1 MGSKRSAPVA
11 SLLRNA
17 VRAALRGGATVES
30 CAVAALL
37 GSVTVPLSAAELPV
51 PCVAGVCG
59 GNVTGFVTAGAA
71 TAATSGNTLTVTQTS
86 QSATLNWSKFNV
98 SKDGTVTF
106 VQPDSSATALNRI
119 YQNDPSRIFGA
130 LNANG
135 RVFLLNRNGVVFG
148 ETAKVNVGG
157 LLASTL
163 DLTPQ
168 ALERG
173 IAGAGS
179 AGAPALTKYKEGGV
193 ELQSGAVTI
202 KQGATI
208 ATSEGGQVLIFAPEI
223 RNEGKISTPGGQTL
237 LAAGSP
243 VYLATSSDPGLR
255 GLLVEVGAGGT
266 VTNGVSGAAAS
277 TDPERIVG
285 QIIAERGNV
294 TLAGLAVNQ
303 NGRVSASTSV
313 RANGSIRLQARD
325 GGSVNPANGRLSASN
340 GGQLTLGSGSL
351 TTVSIVTNPLETD
364 VDANEQPR
372 SRIELQGKTVA
383 VLGGARVVSTGGVI
397 KATARANPGDSTAS
411 LLPAAIS
418 GAAADG
424 SRVYVAS
431 GAVLDV
437 AGATVELPMER
448 NVVRAELRGDE
459 LANSPVQR
467 DGALRGQTVFV
478 DSRLTGTRPDG
489 TTWVGTPL
497 ANLSGQVSLV
507 GRSAAER
514 NLAGGSIALESQG
527 DVVVG
532 QGARLDVS
540 GGSIRYLDG
549 YINTSQLRGADG
561 RLYDI
566 GTADPN
572 RVYTGVVSGYS
583 VKHDRWGVTE
593 TFATYSSPG
602 RFEAG
607 YVEGK
612 DAGSVQILSPRA
624 ILDGD
629 VVGNLT
635 IGRYQRRPAAVVPAS
650 ALYRPYD
657 QVPLAAR
664 LTVGTV
670 PVAGT
675 DRVTG
680 DVLVGGGIIL
690 PTLSG
695 PAGGQFN
702 PLQDALPSDY
712 RTSLRQQLFGDNRVG
727 RVELHSNGSIVIT
740 ADTAIALPGAGEFS
754 ATAGR
759 VELAGRINSPS
770 GTVTLN
776 ALRTDT
782 VAPPDVRIDVRST
795 AVIDVAGQWIN
806 EAVPP
811 NRPGA
816 PLPPLYTA
824 GGKVVINVRQGSLR
838 LAEGS
843 LIDVSGGA
851 RAQANGA
858 VTGGAAGSIV
868 LSATPDPVNPG
879 SQVFESAA
887 RLLGYGI
894 SNGGS
899 LALSAPEI
907 CIGVAPCG
915 AFTVQPGTL
924 LSGGFAN
931 ITLRSTE
938 GGLTVQSGVDLDLR
952 QSNRVLTAAART
964 AVSGTRIADIS
975 TIGMLADVDRR
986 PVNLNLITS
995 VAPPPLGLYTNLDAG
1010 TLPGLVVQQG
1020 AALRGDVGASIAL
1033 RSNTSL
1039 IVAGA
1044 ISAPSGNISLTLDNT
1059 LAIGEVLR
1067 NQGIWLDTGASLVA
1081 TGSVRLLPNDYGL
1094 RRGQVLN
1101 GGTVNLT
1108 AQRGSVVL
1116 NPGSIID
1123 VSGTSAVLDV
1133 PQTLGSVAPT
1143 VAQTIA
1149 SNGGRVLITAADAML
1164 LGGDMRANAGAGS
1177 ASATGGELVI
1187 TMNANE
1193 RAGTGERFPLNFT
1206 ERRIVMGADLPAVTL
1221 LPGSAVPDSL
1231 LGRAIVD
1238 AKDVAAA
1245 GFDSVA
1251 LIADTTFGLDD
1262 FSNEVVASGT
1272 VEFRGN
1278 VALQHGKQI
1287 VIDAA
1292 QVTGLGQVALTA
1304 PYIRIGHT
1312 DRRYQ
1317 QLAPLD
1323 AAQSGTLSL
1332 HGALVELIGNSAITG
1347 FDSVAIASSGDIR
1360 VRGIQP
1366 VGAQSVTGSL
1376 TTAGDLLLQARQ
1388 VYATTLSDFRMSVA
1402 RPSGGILRVASA
1414 PGARSTVLSAGSR
1427 LTLSA
1432 ATIEQAGVLRAP
1444 FGTIDLQGDSV
1455 LLQSG
1460 SLTSTSAEGALIPF
1474 GAIQAGTDWVYGLQG
1489 QTVVVGDTT
1498 PVPQQSVLLD
1508 GDRVSVA
1515 AGAVVDVSGGGDM
1528 LAYEFIPGPTG
1539 KFDVLSDEVNPGLFA
1554 ILPGVALDYAP
1565 FDPQESTG
1573 SKLAVGDSIVLGA
1586 GVDGLPA
1593 GRYVLLPA
1601 AYALL
1606 PGAFVVSAV
1615 DGYQDMPS
1623 GSAVKQ
1629 LDGSTIISGRRAT
1642 ANTSFADARS
1652 GGFAVRSAAQVA
1664 TLARYDTTLAS
1675 KYMAA
1680 RAATGDPLP
1689 GRTPKDAGLLSIAAG
1704 SELALLGALNA
1715 TAQGGRGAQVDISAA
1730 RLLIGNSGNAPAGT
1744 VLVDPDQLAAL
1755 RAESLLLG
1763 GQRST
1768 TADGVAIATNAES
1781 VTIAGD
1787 AKLALPELLLV
1798 ATQNITV
1805 ESGAQL
1811 VAAGKASP
1819 APADY
1824 LLNGDGALLRL
1835 AGGPQAVIRRSNE
1848 TGGSGTLNLSSGALL
1863 RADGGSLAL
1872 DASLD
1877 TRSAASMVL
1886 PDGSLSLGA
1895 SRISFGTVP
1904 TDAPGLALD
1913 AASLSALGLKE
1924 LALVSRSSIDFYG
1937 PVALSLQQLS
1947 IDAAG
1952 MRRAGAAGDVTL
1964 TAQQTI
1970 KLANRSGQSVGPVGS
1985 MLGTLTLA
1993 AQDVQLE
2000 TGVQSASGFA
2010 LVNINAARSVSVQG
2024 AGGMAT
2030 DADMQLRTPLMDALQ
2045 SSRGTLTAGGVLSL
2059 VGPTDPPAAAVV
2071 SAGQLA
2077 GAWALSGDSVLLAT
2091 RVEAVAGRVDINARS
2106 NVRIAAG
2113 GSINVA
2119 GQTRTFDG
2127 VTVPADAGQIRLASA
2142 TGDVV
2147 VDSGSRLD
2155 FSAVADGRAGLLQI
2169 AAPVGRVSLVGQV
2182 NGSSATAERSG
2193 RAFID
2198 AGQLGNVDEIN
2209 AALNA
2214 GGVLRARTL
2223 RQRGPGDLIIGQV
2236 PMLAQRVQV
2245 TADGGRLL
2253 VTGRI
2258 DASGAQGG
2266 SVILAARDQ
2275 IVVDGTIN
2283 ARAQSASGAAGTVS
2297 LRSTSAGVSLNPGAT
2312 IDVSGGSGVDGGR
2325 VDVRVTRAAALT
2337 LTDADPLNDALT
2349 LAGAI
2354 VGARRVSLEGY
2365 AAYTDADAILDN
2377 GVITEA
2383 SVVADRSNRLF
2394 AEAEDFMAFEGAIA
2408 AGLGLTGDPRFALVP
2423 GIELQ
2428 SSGDIAL
2435 GPVVPNNRP
2444 SAVDWDLSTW
2454 RFGSGAVPG
2463 VLTLRAGGNLTFNG
2477 SLSDGFSGVTG
2488 NANSAAF
2495 RLATTPSDSWSYR
2508 LIAGAD
2514 LASADLLAVD
2524 PLAAG
2529 NFVIAAGNPSNN
2541 AGIVSTF
2548 RMVRTG
2554 TGSIDV
2560 AASGDFRLGNRASVL
2575 YTAGAASP
2583 TGTLIGTGSVGLG
2596 GRVYPVRG
2604 GDISIAVLGDIIGGD
2619 PQAAANG
2626 FGNQLVTDWLW
2637 RSGKDPA
2644 LAPTG
2649 FATAWTVNFA
2659 RFEQNVA
2666 ALGGGNLRISA
2677 GGDIVNFS
2685 ASVPSVGLPSATT
2698 AAASR
2703 LTVASGGDIFVEAG
2717 GDILGGGYFIGR
2729 GRGYLQAGGAIG
2741 AVANPLAGG
2750 DLYPT
2755 LALMDGSWQLTARGD
2770 AGIETV
2776 VNPTVLPQGRSQ
2788 GTSPAN
2794 QSTFATYA
2802 PDSRVEINSIGGSVR
2817 LSNNTTRLA
2826 DWLSGSMPLS
2836 ADAQQIGLRVY
2847 APSLFASALGG
2858 DVTLDGQVALFPAF
2872 GSSVQL
2878 FAERDV
2884 TRLNDNDAAIL
2895 LQSDADP
2902 RLLPNVSAPANTA
2915 AAILEALG
2923 SPTSISASL
2932 HAAVP
2937 VHFGDTAVS
2946 RIVARTG
2953 DISFKTPEGSLVG
2966 NQSVLSF
2973 STSLRAVAGGNI
2985 IDLPLLIQHDDINDV
3000 TSIIAGGDIRYSVA
3014 RTVDGNIQSNTLG
3027 IDLSGPGTLQFVAG
3041 GDLDLQTSRGITTLG
3056 NLTNA
3061 ALPVRGADISVVA
3074 GLNGKTPAYAAM
3086 VRRYLDA
3093 GSSQPVDMVAYVQSV
3108 TGETGLTPA
3117 AAQVRYEQILQYR
3130 SDMVAFVEQR
3140 SSLKNLTEAEALAIF
3155 QSYPIDLQRIFLDRL
3170 LLAELQYS
3178 GRDAAVTG
3186 SGDFTRAFTAL
3197 ETLYPGS
3204 NPDPDKQEVNPYA
3217 GDIAL
3222 YFSRIYALAGGDIS
3236 LFAPGG
3242 AVNAGLASPPAS
3254 FGLAKSASDLGIV
3267 IRGPGSVSSVS
3278 YGDFQVNESR
3288 VFATDGG
3295 NILVWSTDGD
3305 IDAGR
3310 GAKTAISAPAPT
3322 ITFDDNGAP
3331 IVNFPTTLTGSGIQ
3345 TLATSPGVKPGNV
3358 DLFAPR
3364 GVVNAGDAGI
3374 VAGNL
3379 TIAATAVIGA
3389 DNIQFGGVAVGVPV
3403 DAGGLGASLSG
3414 AASAAGGASS
3424 AATTAV
3430 DTGDKASESKDSLA
3444 GEQALSWLDVF
3455 VVGLGE
3461 ETCSPKDLDC
3471 LKRQPRKP

>member
-1 MGSKRSAPVA
+1 MTA
-11 SLLRNA
+11 LLRNA
-17 VRAALRGGATVES
+17 VRAALLGSAAVES

-37 GSVTVPLSAAELPV
+37 ASVPVPLGAAELPV

-59 GNVTGFVTAGAA
+59 SNVSGFVTAGAA
-71 TAATSGNTLTVTQTS
+71 TAATTGNTLTITQTS

-119 YQNDPSRIFGA
+119 YQNDPARIFGA

-179 AGAPALTKYKEGGV
+179 AGAPALTQYKEGGV
-193 ELQSGAVTI
+193 ELQSGAVVV

-223 RNEGKISTPGGQTL
+223 RNEGKISSPGGQTL
-237 LAAGSP
+237 LAAGTP

-266 VTNGVSGAAAS
+266 VTNGLSNGANSA
-277 TDPERIVG
+277 DPERIIG

-325 GGSVNPANGRLSASN
+325 GGSVNPSNGRLSASN
-340 GGQLTLGSGSL
+340 GGQLTLGAGSL
-351 TTVSIVTNPLETD
+351 TSVGIVNNPSETD

-372 SRIELQGKTVA
+372 SRVELQGKTVA
-383 VLGGARVVSTGGVI
+383 VLGGASVVATGGII
-397 KATARANPGDSTAS
+397 KATARAVPGLNTAS
-411 LLPAAIS
+411 LLPASIA
-418 GAAADG
+418 GNAADG
-424 SRVYVAS
+424 SRIYVAQ

-448 NVVRAELRGDE
+448 NVVRAELRGEE

-467 DGALRGQTVFV
+467 DGALRGQAVFV

-489 TTWVGTPL
+489 STWVGTPL

-527 DVVVG
+527 DVIVA

-561 RLYDI
+561 KLYDI
-566 GTADPN
+566 GNADPN

-583 VKHDRWGVTE
+583 IKHDRWGVTE
-593 TFATYSSPG
+593 SFATYASPG

-624 ILDGD
+624 VVDGD
-629 VVGNLT
+629 VVGNVT
-635 IGRYQRRPAAVVPAS
+635 IGRYQRRPAQLVPAS

-664 LTVGTV
+664 LVLGTV
-670 PVAGT
+670 PVAGA

-680 DVLVGGGIIL
+680 DLTVGGGLVL

-695 PAGGQFN
+695 SAGGRFD
-702 PLQDALPSDY
+702 PLRDVLPDDV
-712 RTSLRQQLFGDNRVG
+712 RTSLRQQLFGDSRVG

-740 ADTAIALPGAGEFS
+740 ADTAVTLPAGGEFS

-759 VELAGRINSPS
+759 VELAGRISSPS

-776 ALRTDT
+776 ALRTD
-782 VAPPDVRIDVRST
+782 VIAPPDVRIDVRST
-795 AVIDVAGQWIN
+795 AVIDVAGQWVN

-816 PLPPLYTA
+816 PLPPLYTS
-824 GGKVVINVRQGSLR
+824 GGKVTINARQGSLR
-838 LAEGS
+838 LADGS

-851 RAQANGA
+851 RGQANGA
-858 VTGGAAGSIV
+858 VTGGAAGSIA
-868 LSATPDPVNPG
+868 LSATPDTVNPG

-894 SNGGS
+894 TNGGS
-899 LALSAPEI
+899 LSLSAPEV
-907 CIGVAPCG
+907 CIGVTPCG
-915 AFTVQPGTL
+915 AFTVQPAAL
-924 LSGGFAN
+924 LNGGFAN

-964 AVSGTRIADIS
+964 AASGTRLADIS
-975 TIGMLADVDRR
+975 TIQMLADTDRR

-995 VAPPPLGLYTNLDAG
+995 VAPLPLGLYTNLDAAG
-1010 TLPGLVVQQG
+1010 LPALVVQAG

-1033 RSNTSL
+1033 RSNSSL
-1039 IVAGA
+1039 IVAGQ
-1044 ISAPSGNISLTLDNT
+1044 ISAPAGSISLTLDNT

-1067 NQGIWLDTGASLVA
+1067 NQGIWLDTGASLIA
-1081 TGSVRLLPNDYGL
+1081 GGSVRLLPNDYGL
-1094 RRGQVLN
+1094 RRGQVFN
-1101 GGTVNLT
+1101 GGTVSIT

-1116 NPGSIID
+1116 NPGSLID
-1123 VSGTSAVLDV
+1123 VSGASAVLDIA
-1133 PQTLGSVAPT
+1133 QTPGSVAPT

-1149 SNGGRVLITAADAML
+1149 SNGGRVVLTAADAML
-1164 LGGDMRANAGAGS
+1164 VGGELRADPGAGS
-1177 ASATGGELVI
+1177 TTAIGGELVI
-1187 TMNANE
+1187 NLNAND
-1193 RAGTGERFPLNFT
+1193 RAGSGERYPLTFT
-1206 ERRIVMGADLPAVTL
+1206 ERRIIVGTDLPPLAL
-1221 LPGSAVPDSL
+1221 RPGSVLPDSL
-1231 LGRAIVD
+1231 FGRATLD
-1238 AKDVAAA
+1238 AKDVMSA
-1245 GFDSVA
+1245 GFDSLA
-1251 LIADTTFGLDD
+1251 LNAETTVGLDD
-1262 FSNEVVASGT
+1262 FSNEVVAPGT
-1272 VEFRGN
+1272 VEFSGN
-1278 VALQHGKQI
+1278 VGLQLGKQL

-1292 QVTGLGQVALTA
+1292 QVTGLGQVALAA
-1304 PYIRIGHT
+1304 PYLRLGHT
-1312 DRRYQ
+1312 DRSYQ
-1317 QLAPLD
+1317 QIAPLS
-1323 AAQSGTLSL
+1323 APQTGTLSL
-1332 HGALVELIGNSAITG
+1332 QGALVELIGNSTIAG
-1347 FDSVAIASSGDIR
+1347 FGDVSISSSGDIR
-1360 VRGIQP
+1360 MRGVQQA
-1366 VGAQSVTGSL
+1366 GAQSVAGSL
-1376 TTAGDLLLQARQ
+1376 TTVGDLLLRSQQ
-1388 VYATTLSDFRMSVA
+1388 VYATTLSDFRVTAGQSA
-1402 RPSGGILRVASA
+1402 DGTLRIESA
-1414 PGARSTVLSAGSR
+1414 PGARDTVLSAGSR
-1427 LTLSA
+1427 LTLRA
-1432 ATIEQAGVLRAP
+1432 ATIEQGGVVRAP
-1444 FGTIDLQGDSV
+1444 FGTIDLQGNSV
-1455 LLQSG
+1455 LLQPG

-1498 PVPQQSVLLD
+1498 AVPEQSVLLN
-1508 GDRVSVA
+1508 GDRVAVA

-1539 KFDVLSDEVNPGLFA
+1539 KLDVLSDEVNPGLFA
-1554 ILPGVALDYAP
+1554 ILPGLSLDYAP
-1565 FDPQESTG
+1565 FDPQESSG
-1573 SKLAVGDSIVLGA
+1573 SKLAVGDAIVLAA

-1615 DGYQDMPS
+1615 DGYQDMPT
-1623 GSAVKQ
+1623 GSVVKQ
-1629 LDGSTIISGRRAT
+1629 LDGTTIISGRRVT
-1642 ANTSFADARS
+1642 ANTAFADARS
-1652 GGFAVRSAAQVA
+1652 GGFAVRTAAQVA

-1680 RAATGDPLP
+1680 RAAAGDPLP

-1704 SELALLGALNA
+1704 RELTLAGALNA
-1715 TAQGGRGAQVDISAA
+1715 AAQGGRGAQVDISAT
-1730 RLLIGNSGNAPAGT
+1730 RLLVGNAANVPAGT

-1763 GQRST
+1763 GQRRT
-1768 TADGVAIATNAES
+1768 TADGVAIATNAEA
-1781 VTIAGD
+1781 VTIGAG
-1787 AKLALPELLLV
+1787 AKLALPELLLA
-1798 ATQNITV
+1798 ATDDVTV

-1811 VAAGKASP
+1811 VATGKADP

-1835 AGGPQAVIRRSNE
+1835 AAGPQAVIRRSNE
-1848 TGGSGTLNLSSGALL
+1848 TGSRGTLTLADGALL

-1877 TRSAASMVL
+1877 TRSAASLVL

-1895 SRISFGTVP
+1895 SRINFGAVP
-1904 TDAPGLALD
+1904 SGASGLALD

-1937 PVALSLQQLS
+1937 PVDLSLQQLD
-1947 IDAAG
+1947 IDAVG
-1952 MRRAGAAGDVTL
+1952 MRQVGGQGDVTL
-1964 TAQQTI
+1964 TARDTI
-1970 KLANRSGQSVGPVGS
+1970 RLANRSGQASDPVGTTS
-1985 MLGTLTLA
+1985 GTLTLT
-1993 AQDVQLE
+1993 AQDVLLE
-2000 TGVQSASGFA
+2000 AGVQQVTGFA
-2010 LVNINAARSVSVQG
+2010 LVDINATRALSVQG
-2024 AGGMAT
+2024 AGGVSA
-2030 DADMQLRTPLMDALQ
+2030 DANLQVRTPLLDALQ
-2045 SSRGTLTAGGVLSL
+2045 SSRGTLTAAGSL
-2059 VGPTDPPAAAVV
+2059 TLLAPVSLPGTAPV
-2071 SAGQLA
+2071 SAGELA
-2077 GAWALSGDSVLLAT
+2077 GAWAFSGDSVLLAT
-2091 RVEAVAGRVDINARS
+2091 RVAAAAGRVEIDARS
-2106 NVRIAAG
+2106 DVRIAAG
-2113 GSINVA
+2113 GSIDVA
-2119 GQTRTFDG
+2119 GQARAFDG
-2127 VTVPADAGQIRLASA
+2127 VVVSADAGEIRLRSA
-2142 TGDVV
+2142 TGDVL
-2147 VDSGSRLD
+2147 VDGGSKLN
-2155 FSAVADGRAGLLQI
+2155 FAAAADGRAGLLQI
-2169 AAPVGRVSLVGQV
+2169 AVPLGRVVLAGQV
-2182 NGSSATAERSG
+2182 DGAAVSAERSG
-2193 RAFID
+2193 RASID
-2198 AGQLGNVDEIN
+2198 AGQLGSVDEIN
-2209 AALNA
+2209 AVLNA
-2214 GGVLRARTL
+2214 GGVFRARTL
-2223 RQRGPGDLIIGQV
+2223 RQRGAGDLLIAGV
-2236 PMLAQRVQV
+2236 PMQAQRVQV

-2253 VTGRI
+2253 VSGRI
-2258 DASGAQGG
+2258 DASGEQGG
-2266 SVILAARDQ
+2266 NVVLAARDQ
-2275 IVVDGTIN
+2275 IVVSGSIDAH
-2283 ARAQSASGAAGTVS
+2283 ARSASGAAGSVA
-2297 LRSTSAGVSLNPGAT
+2297 LRSTNAGVSLAPGSSV
-2312 IDVSGGSGVDGGR
+2312 DVTGGSGAAGGR
-2325 VDVRVTRAAALT
+2325 LDMRVTRAAALT
-2337 LTDADPLNDALT
+2337 LADADPTNDAVAM
-2349 LAGAI
+2349 AGEI

-2365 AAYTDADAILDN
+2365 AAYTDADALLDN
-2377 GVITEA
+2377 GTITEA

-2394 AEAEDFMAFEGAIA
+2394 AEAEDFMASEAAIA
-2408 AGLGLTGDPRFALVP
+2408 AGLGLSGDPRFAVLP

-2435 GPVVPNNRP
+2435 GPPGPSNRP
-2444 SAVDWDLSTW
+2444 SAVDWDLSAW

-2477 SLSDGFSGVTG
+2477 SLSDGFVGVTG

-2495 RLATTPSDSWSYR
+2495 RLAATPSESWSYR

-2524 PLAAG
+2524 AATAG
-2529 NFVIAAGNPSNN
+2529 DVVIAGGNPSNN
-2541 AGIVSTF
+2541 VGTVSTF
-2548 RMVRTG
+2548 RMIRTG

-2560 AASGDFRLGNRASVL
+2560 AASGDFRLTNRASVL
-2575 YTAGAASP
+2575 YTAGAASVI
-2583 TGTLIGTGSVGLG
+2583 GTPIGTGSVGLG
-2596 GRVYPVRG
+2596 GRAYPVGG

-2619 PQAAANG
+2619 SEGPTNT
-2626 FGNQLVTDWLW
+2626 FVNQLVTDWLW

-2644 LAPTG
+2644 FAPTG

-2666 ALGGGNLRISA
+2666 ALGGGSLRISA
-2677 GGDIVNFS
+2677 GGDILNFS

-2698 AAASR
+2698 AANSR
-2703 LTVASGGDIFVEAG
+2703 LTVASGGDIMVEAG
-2717 GDILGGGYFIGR
+2717 GDILGGGYFVGR
-2729 GRGYLQAGGAIG
+2729 GHGSLQAGGNIG
-2741 AVANPLAGG
+2741 SAFNPLAGG
-2750 DLYPT
+2750 ALYPT
-2755 LALMDGSWQLTARGD
+2755 LALMEGSWQLTARGD

-2776 VNPTVLPQGRSQ
+2776 VNPTLLPQGRSQ
-2788 GTSPAN
+2788 GTAPAN
-2794 QSTFATYA
+2794 QSTFSTYA
-2802 PDSRVEINSIGGSVR
+2802 PDSRIEIKSIGGNVR
-2817 LSNNTTRLA
+2817 LSNNTTRLT

-2836 ADAQQIGLRVY
+2836 ADAQQIALRVY
-2847 APSLFASALGG
+2847 APSLSAVALGG
-2858 DVTLDGQVALFPAF
+2858 DLTLDGQVALFPAF
-2872 GSSVQL
+2872 GSSLQL

-2884 TRLNDNDAAIL
+2884 TRLNAEEAAIL

-2902 RLLPNVSAPANTA
+2902 RLLPNVSAPTNTG

-2923 SPTSISASL
+2923 SPTSISPSL
-2932 HAAVP
+2932 HAAIP
-2937 VHFGDTAVS
+2937 VHRGDASVS

-2953 DISFKTPEGSLVG
+2953 DITFKTPEGSLVG
-2966 NQSVLSF
+2966 NQSLLSF
-2973 STSLRAVAGGNI
+2973 STPVRAVAGGDI
-2985 IDLPLLIQHDDINDV
+2985 IDLPLLVQHDDVNDL

-3014 RTVDGNIQSNTLG
+3014 RTVNGSIQANNLG
-3027 IDLSGPGTLQFVAG
+3027 MDLSGPGALQLVAG
-3041 GDLDLQTSRGITTLG
+3041 GDVDLQTSRGITTLG
-3056 NLTNA
+3056 NLTNP
-3061 ALPVRGADISVVA
+3061 ALPVKGADISVVA
-3074 GLNGKTPAYAAM
+3074 GLNGRDAAYPAM
-3086 VRRYLDA
+3086 IRRYLDS
-3093 GSSQPVDMVAYVQSV
+3093 GPTQPVDMVAYVESV

-3117 AAQVRYEQILQYR
+3117 AAQTRYEQLLQYR
-3130 SDMVAFVEQR
+3130 LDMVAFVEQR
-3140 SSLKNLTEAEALAIF
+3140 SALKNLTEAEALAIF
-3155 QSYPIDLQRIFLDRL
+3155 ESYAVDLQRIFLDRV

-3186 SGDFTRAFTAL
+3186 SGNFTRAFTAL

-3204 NPDPDKQEVNPYA
+3204 NPDLNKQEVNPYS
-3217 GDIAL
+3217 GNIAL

-3242 AVNAGLASPPAS
+3242 SVNAGLASPPAS
-3254 FGLAKSASDLGIV
+3254 FGLVKTASDLGIV

-3331 IVNFPTTLTGSGIQ
+3331 IINFPTTLTGSGIQ
-3345 TLATSPGVKPGNV
+3345 TLATTPGVKPGNV

-3414 AASAAGGASS
+3414 ATSAAGGASS
-3424 AATTAV
+3424 AAATAV
-3430 DTGDKASESKDSLA
+3430 DTGEKGSESKDSLA

-3461 ETCSPKDLDC
+3461 ETCSPKDIEC
-3471 LKRQPRKP
+3471 LKRQPKKP